1 MLDLVVLLSIST
13 LFNLLI
19 WSDSSQI
26 VQMVTQ
32 LFNDSPELNDF
43 IQNLVNSLQSS
54 DVSKEMINNLIQFF
68 RKYFNEMKANRSLI
82 GPVISKII
90 TNY

>member
-1 MLDLVVLLSIST
+1 
-13 LFNLLI
+13 
-19 WSDSSQI
+19 
-26 VQMVTQ
+26 MVTQ

-43 IQNLVNSLQSS
+43 IQNLVVNGLQSS